1 MHHGPHRP
9 IPRSRTVPLL
19 GSLPFFLRDPLAFL
33 VSTAARGVVV
43 DLCLPGMT
51 GFLWSDPAD
60 IEHVLVASN
69 RSFVKDMFT
78 RDLRRVLGDG
88 LLTSE
93 GDVWRRQRRLAQPAF
108 HKDRLQSYAAQMV
121 ASAER
126 TSETLRHGDVRDVH
140 EDLMHLT
147 LDIVT
152 RTLFGAGVGD
162 DAGTVGTAVD
172 ALMAYYANPIALLV
186 PGYHRLPLPGNHR
199 FAKALR
205 RLDAITYRIIAERRA
220 EGGTDR
226 GDLLS
231 MFLAAQDEDG
241 GRMTDVQLRD
251 EVMTLFLAGHET
263 TANAL
268 SWTLFLLSGHPE
280 VEARLASEV
289 AAVLGGRSPVL
300 GDLPRLSYVEH
311 VVNEALRLYPPVW
324 LMAREVIE
332 PFELREMRFPKG
344 AQIWMSQWVLHR
356 DPRYFDDPEGFRP
369 ERWADG
375 LAKRLPKFVYFPF
388 GGGPRLCIGN
398 AFAMME
404 ATLLLATL
412 TQRLR
417 FQRSPSTRAVPLPS
431 VTLRPRRGLQMR
443 VSAR

>member
-1 MHHGPHRP
+1 M
-9 IPRSRTVPLL
+9 
-19 GSLPFFLRDPLAFL
+19 
-33 VSTAARGVVV
+33 
-43 DLCLPGMT
+43 
-51 GFLWSDPAD
+51 
-60 IEHVLVASN
+60 
-69 RSFVKDMFT
+69 
-78 RDLRRVLGDG
+78 
-88 LLTSE
+88 
-93 GDVWRRQRRLAQPAF
+93 
-108 HKDRLQSYAAQMV
+108 
-121 ASAER
+121 
-126 TSETLRHGDVRDVH
+126 
-140 EDLMHLT
+140 
-147 LDIVT
+147 
-152 RTLFGAGVGD
+152 GD